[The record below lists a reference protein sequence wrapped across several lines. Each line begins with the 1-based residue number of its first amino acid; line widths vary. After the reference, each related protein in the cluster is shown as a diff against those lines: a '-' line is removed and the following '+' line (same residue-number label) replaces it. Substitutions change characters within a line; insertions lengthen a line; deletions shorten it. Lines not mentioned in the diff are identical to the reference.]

1 MANTEGELLQQ
12 RAESGDVEAQMTLA
26 VLLDKR
32 GMHDHAL
39 NWLREAAD
47 NGLAHAQYVLGAR
60 LLVGRAA
67 PYSPDEAIRYVT
79 AAAQQNLPDAQ
90 MLLSTLATLAGEWGE
105 AVKLTKSA
113 AMRGNTRGQR
123 QVEMLGNPQQFD
135 VQKWDAP
142 VTPEWHSKD
151 PQVGI
156 VRNFIPRPFCD
167 YIIERAKPKLQSLR
181 VRDPKAGGKEVDYRS
196 NSGAGF
202 GILDTDLVMQM
213 VNGRIADLIDLP
225 LGNQEPTNVLHYK
238 PGEEYKAHF
247 DFITASPENAA
258 ELAATGQRTA
268 TVLIYLNDDYTGG
281 ETEFPTLK
289 WKFKGNTGDALFFR
303 NTNAAG
309 EPDRRTLHAG
319 LPPKKGEK
327 WLYSKWV
334 RANPYPLI

>member
-12 RAESGDVEAQMTLA
+12 RAESGDPEAQMTLA

-39 NWLREAAD
+39 NWLRAAAD

-67 PYSPDEAIRYVT
+67 PYDPNEAIRYVMG
-79 AAAQQNLPDAQ
+79 AAQQQLPDAQ
-90 MLLSTLATLAGEWGE
+90 MLMATMATMSGEWGE
-105 AVKLTKSA
+105 AVKLTKA
-113 AMRGNTRGQR
+113 AAFGGNVRAQR
-123 QVEMLGNPQQFD
+123 LVDLIGNPQQFD
-135 VQKWDAP
+135 VHKWDAP

-156 VRNFIPRPFCD
+156 VRNFIPSAFCA
-167 YIIERAKPKLQSLR
+167 YIIERAKPKLQDLR
-181 VRDPKAGGKEVDYRS
+181 VRDPAAGGKQVEYRS

-202 GILDTDLVMQM
+202 SVLDTDLIFQM
-213 VNGRIADLIDLP
+213 VNARIADLIDLP
-225 LGNQEPTNVLHYK
+225 MGNQEPTNVLHYK

-247 DFITASPENAA
+247 DFITASPQNAG
-258 ELAATGQRTA
+258 ELAATGQRTT

-334 RANPYPLI
+334 RANLYPLI